1 MQGEVVRQDFLALP
15 VFHLEH
21 FIHHQVVLVLAALAV
36 VLLVLVVMEPQI
48 EEVVV
53 GAAQV
58 LLLPLLIQVAQAAL
72 ALSSLKY
79 LTTYPQH
86 SLVELHL
93 ACPHLSLG
101 STSTL

>member
-1 MQGEVVRQDFLALP
+1 MLELLVRLIQA
-15 VFHLEH
+15 
-21 FIHHQVVLVLAALAV
+21 AV
-36 VLLVLVVMEPQI
+36 VAVEALVVAQET
-48 EEVVV
+48 EV
-53 GAAQV
+53 
-58 LLLPLLIQVAQAAL
+58 LAAL

-86 SLVELHL
+86 SLVALHL

>member
-1 MQGEVVRQDFLALP
+1 VV
-15 VFHLEH
+15 VV
-21 FIHHQVVLVLAALAV
+21 VVLGVKMLVVVLAV
-36 VLLVLVVMEPQI
+36 
-48 EEVVV
+48 
-53 GAAQV
+53 
-58 LLLPLLIQVAQAAL
+58 QAAL

-86 SLVELHL
+86 SLVALHL

>member
-1 MQGEVVRQDFLALP
+1 MAVEMQMW
-15 VFHLEH
+15 LEL
-21 FIHHQVVLVLAALAV
+21 QT
-36 VLLVLVVMEPQI
+36 Q
-48 EEVVV
+48 V
-53 GAAQV
+53 GAAVETRRFHQV
-58 LLLPLLIQVAQAAL
+58 QQAAL

-86 SLVELHL
+86 SLVALHR

>member
-1 MQGEVVRQDFLALP
+1 
-15 VFHLEH
+15 
-21 FIHHQVVLVLAALAV
+21 
-36 VLLVLVVMEPQI
+36 
-48 EEVVV
+48 VVV
-53 GAAQV
+53 VVVQEAILEEKMA
-58 LLLPLLIQVAQAAL
+58 AQAAL

-86 SLVELHL
+86 SLVALHL

>member
-1 MQGEVVRQDFLALP
+1 VRVVVVVEIILT
-15 VFHLEH
+15 E
-21 FIHHQVVLVLAALAV
+21 QVVLAALV
-36 VLLVLVVMEPQI
+36 VEAMAGILQLAEP
-48 EEVVV
+48 
-53 GAAQV
+53 
-58 LLLPLLIQVAQAAL
+58 LIQVVVVVVQEAILEEKMAAQAAL

-86 SLVELHL
+86 SLVALHR